1 MVAIKGVKK
10 LPVSVNF
17 QQAAELFMK
26 LANISSEIGR
36 LDEKFKRS
44 ILKSDLINTLALKES
59 VQSTRIEGT
68 QVTFT
73 DMIEHS
79 HKSEQKSEH
88 IEVLNYQKAL
98 TIGQERISNG
108 YPLTTR
114 LILELHTTLMDGPA
128 RGTNIA
134 NGEFRKVP
142 NWIGPTKR
150 FEDAAYIPVPANEI
164 EEYMKNWEIFA
175 NKHPYDEKLDTSHL
189 HKEAFILDEDTHPL
203 LKVAIL
209 HAQFES
215 IHPFLD
221 GNGRLG
227 RILIALFMMQSKQI
241 SSPIF
246 FVSEELEKQRSRY
259 YHLLNETRG
268 ENPNWFNWLNFFLD
282 ASKRM
287 ADKLNTLLDN
297 AEGLALNGLKK
308 CDTHNQKQIYL
319 LTFRYPNI
327 TANQVS
333 EQFRTAPVTARRILN
348 SLHERGLI
356 FKDPT
361 QKRNIE
367 YFNYDLLDL
376 LDR

>member
-1 MVAIKGVKK
+1 MADNHVEKK
-10 LPVSVNF
+10 LPISINS
-17 QQAAELFMK
+17 QQAAHLFMK
-26 LANISSEIGR
+26 LANVSSEVGR

-73 DMIEHS
+73 DMVEKS
-79 HKSEQKSEH
+79 HKSEQKWEH

-98 TIGQERISNG
+98 TIGQERIANG
-108 YPLTTR
+108 YPLSTR
-114 LILELHTTLMDGPA
+114 LILELHGILMEGA

-134 NGEFRKVP
+134 RGEFRKVP

-150 FEDAAYIPVPANEI
+150 LEDAVYIPVPAGDI
-164 EEYMKNWEIFA
+164 ENYLENWETYA
-175 NKHPYDEKLDTSHL
+175 NKHPYGAKMDTSHL
-189 HKEAFILDEDTHPL
+189 NQEEFILDEDSHPL

-227 RILIALFMMQSKQI
+227 RIIIALYMMQSKLI

-268 ENPNWFNWLNFFLD
+268 EKPKWFNWLNFFLD

-287 ADKLNTLLDN
+287 ADKLNTLLDQ
-297 AEGLALNGLKK
+297 AEEMALNGMNK
-308 CDTHNQKQIYL
+308 CDHHMQRQVYL
-319 LTFRYPNI
+319 MTFRYPN
-327 TANQVS
+327 TTAVQVANQ
-333 EQFRTAPVTARRILN
+333 FNLAPTTARRILN
-348 SLHERGLI
+348 ALDEKGLV
-356 FKDPT
+356 FKDPS

-367 YFNYDLLDL
+367 YFNYDVLDL
-376 LDR
+376 IGH

>member
-1 MVAIKGVKK
+1 MTAIKGVKK
-10 LPVSVNF
+10 LPIGVNT
-17 QQAAELFMK
+17 QRAVDLFSK

-44 ILKSDLINTLALKES
+44 ILQSDFVNTLALKES

-73 DMIEHS
+73 DMVENT
-79 HKSEQKSEH
+79 HKSEQKWEH
-88 IEVLNYQKAL
+88 IEVLNYQRAL
-98 TIGQERISNG
+98 TVGQERMRNG
-108 YPLTTR
+108 YPLSTR
-114 LILELHTTLMDGPA
+114 LILELHEILMDGDA
-128 RGTNIA
+128 RGTNVA
-134 NGEFRKVP
+134 CGQFRKVP

-150 FEDAAYIPVPANEI
+150 FEDAVYIPVDSNEI
-164 EEYMKNWEIFA
+164 ESYLENWEIFA
-175 NKHPYDEKLDTSHL
+175 NGHPYDEKMDISHL
-189 HKEAFILDEDTHPL
+189 NSNDYIINEDSHPL

-227 RILIALFMMQSKQI
+227 RIIIALYMMQSKQL

-268 ENPNWFNWLNFFLD
+268 ENPNWLNWLNFFLD

-287 ADKLNTLLDN
+287 ADKLNVLFDQ
-297 AEGLALNGLKK
+297 AEKLALSGMKK
-308 CDTHNQKQIYL
+308 CDSHQEKQVYL
-319 LTFRYPNI
+319 MTFRFPNI
-327 TANQVS
+327 TAVQVA
-333 EQFRTAPVTARRILN
+333 QHVKVAPSTARRLLN
-348 SLHERGLI
+348 SLADKGLV

-367 YFNYDLLDL
+367 YFNYEILDIVGH
-376 LDR
+376 

>member
-1 MVAIKGVKK
+1 MTAIKGVKK
-10 LPVSVNF
+10 LPICVSTQSAVD
-17 QQAAELFMK
+17 LFSK

-44 ILKSDLINTLALKES
+44 ILQSDFVNMLALNES

-73 DMIEHS
+73 DMVERT
-79 HKSEQKSEH
+79 HKTEQKWEH

-98 TIGQERISNG
+98 LIGQDRMRNG
-108 YPLTTR
+108 YPLSTR
-114 LILELHTTLMDGPA
+114 LILELHEILMDGA
-128 RGTNIA
+128 RGTNVA
-134 NGEFRKVP
+134 CGQFRKVP

-150 FEDAAYIPVPANEI
+150 PEDAVYIPIDSNEI
-164 EEYMKNWEIFA
+164 EDYLKNWETFA
-175 NKHPYDEKLDTSHL
+175 NGHPYGEKMDTSHL
-189 HKEAFILDEDTHPL
+189 NSDCYIINEEAHPL

-227 RILIALFMMQSKQI
+227 RIIIALYMMQSKQL

-268 ENPNWFNWLNFFLD
+268 ANPNWSNWLSFFLD

-287 ADKLNTLLDN
+287 ADKLNVLFDK
-297 AEGLALNGLKK
+297 AEELAKIGMGK
-308 CDTHNQKQIYL
+308 CETDTERRVYL
-319 LTFRYPNI
+319 MTFMSPNI
-327 TANQVS
+327 TAVQVS
-333 EQFRTAPVTARRILN
+333 KQFRIAPSTARRILN
-348 SLHERGLI
+348 SLADKGLV
-356 FKDPT
+356 FKDAT
-361 QKRNIE
+361 KKRNIE
-367 YFNYDLLDL
+367 YFNYDILGIVG
-376 LDR
+376 

>member
-1 MVAIKGVKK
+1 MAAIKGVKK
-10 LPVSVNF
+10 LPVSVNSR
-17 QQAAELFMK
+17 QAAELFMK

-36 LDEKFKRS
+36 LDEKFRRS

-88 IEVLNYQKAL
+88 IEVLNYQRAL
-98 TIGQERISNG
+98 TVGQERILNG

-134 NGEFRKVP
+134 SGEFRKVP

-164 EEYMKNWEIFA
+164 EEYMNNWELFA
-175 NKHPYDEKLDTSHL
+175 NKHPYGEKLETSHL
-189 HKEAFILDEDTHPL
+189 PQEAFILDEDTHPL

-268 ENPNWFNWLNFFLD
+268 DNPNWFNWLNFFLD

-287 ADKLNTLLDN
+287 ADKLNILLDN

-333 EQFRTAPVTARRILN
+333 EQFRIAPLTARRILN
-348 SLHERGLI
+348 SLNELGLI
-356 FKDPT
+356 FKDPA

-376 LDR
+376 LDH